1 MSLKSR
7 LLTAFSALALIASGC
22 ASGPQTTQAG
32 GSSTVEELPG
42 EENAQGQGQAQ
53 ATPAPTPT
61 PAASTVQFATVGS
74 PEDGFTVKMPGAP
87 QVVRNK
93 VTIAS
98 GDVNIATWNSNVE
111 GVIYALTATDYP
123 IKFVSTRAPETIL
136 NKEGRDV
143 LVGQL
148 KGTLK
153 SEENITIN
161 DTYPGKAFVI
171 GSDQGEV
178 KARSYLVGPRLYTM
192 LALYNPSIGAPA
204 ADEFLRS
211 LALINPPPRVERATK
226 GSTPGTGTPATGTG
240 TGTPGTGTPGTGT
253 TPPGTTGGT
262 TPPPG
267 TGTK

>member
-7 LLTAFSALALIASGC
+7 LLTAFSALTLIASGC
-22 ASGPQTTQAG
+22 ATSQQNQPTQAG
-32 GSSTVEELPG
+32 GSSTVEELPT
-42 EENAQGQGQAQ
+42 EEGSQAH
-53 ATPAPTPT
+53 AEAAPAPAPA
-61 PAASTVQFATVGS
+61 PAAAQFATVGG
-74 PEDGFTVKMPGAP
+74 PDDGFTAKMPGTP
-87 QVVRNK
+87 QVARNK

-123 IKFVSTRAPETIL
+123 VKFVAARAPETLL

-171 GSDQGEV
+171 ASDQGEV

-192 LALYNPSIGAPA
+192 LALYNPSIGAPT

-211 LALINPPPRVERATK
+211 LTLINPPPRIERK
-226 GSTPGTGTPATGTG
+226 GSGTSTPAPSTGTPAPSTGTPATGTG
-240 TGTPGTGTPGTGT
+240 TPAPS
-253 TPPGTTGGT
+253 TTGA
-262 TPPPG
+262 TPPP
-267 TGTK
+267 TDSGTK

>member
-1 MSLKSR
+1 MSLKFR
-7 LLTAFSALALIASGC
+7 LLTAFSALALISSGC
-22 ASGPQTTQAG
+22 ATGTQNQPTTAG
-32 GSSTVEELPG
+32 GSSTVEELPAD
-42 EENAQGQGQAQ
+42 EQAAQAQ
-53 ATPAPTPT
+53 PEATPAPAPA

-74 PEDGFTVKMPGAP
+74 PEDGFNVKMPGTP
-87 QVVRNK
+87 QVARNK

-111 GVIYALTATDYP
+111 GVIYAITATDYP
-123 IKFVSTRAPETIL
+123 IKFVATRAPETIL

-211 LALINPPPRVERATK
+211 LSLINPPPRVERATK
-226 GSTPGTGTPATGTG
+226 GSTSTTPAPGTPA
-240 TGTPGTGTPGTGT
+240 PAPAT
-253 TPPGTTGGT
+253 TPAPA
-262 TPPPG
+262 PAPDS
-267 TGTK
+267 GTK

>member
-98 GDVNIATWNSNVE
+98 RDVNIATWNSNVE

-123 IKFVSTRAPETIL
+123 VKFVSTRAPETIL

-161 DTYPGKAFVI
+161 DMYPGKAFTI
-171 GSDQGEV
+171 TSDSGEV
-178 KARSYLVGPRLYTM
+178 KARTYLVGPRVYTM
-192 LALYNPSIGAPA
+192 LSVYNPSVGAPA
-204 ADEFLRS
+204 VDPFLQS
-211 LALINPPPRVERATK
+211 LALINPQPPVEYKVRRPRATD
-226 GSTPGTGTPATGTG
+226 GGMSMDAGTPTPGPADAGTR
-240 TGTPGTGTPGTGT
+240 
-253 TPPGTTGGT
+253 
-262 TPPPG
+262 
-267 TGTK
+267 

>member
-1 MSLKSR
+1 MSLKFR
-7 LLTAFSALALIASGC
+7 LLTAFSALTLIASGC
-22 ASGPQTTQAG
+22 ATSQGQTTQAG
-32 GSSTVEELPG
+32 GSSTVEELPTEDG
-42 EENAQGQGQAQ
+42 AQGQQQ
-53 ATPAPTPT
+53 VEATPAPAAE
-61 PAASTVQFATVGS
+61 PAASAVQFATVGS
-74 PEDGFTVKMPGAP
+74 PDDGFTIKMPGSP

-98 GDVNIATWNSNVE
+98 GDVNIATWNSSVD

-123 IKFVSTRAPETIL
+123 VKFVAARAPETLL

-153 SEENITIN
+153 SEENLTIN

-171 GSDQGEV
+171 ASDQGEV
-178 KARSYLVGPRLYTM
+178 RARSYLVGPRLYTM

-211 LALINPPPRVERATK
+211 LTLINPPPRVERATK
-226 GSTPGTGTPATGTG
+226 GSTTGAPA
-240 TGTPGTGTPGTGT
+240 TGT
-253 TPPGTTGGT
+253 TPP
-262 TPPPG
+262 PDS
-267 TGTK
+267 GTK